1 MDQHLGGG
9 DVGGHGDVV
18 HIAQAQQSHLIRLA
32 GLGIDGVAEEQQQ
45 VDLVAGNA
53 GRDLLVAALHPGQK
67 TLYLQ
72 AGGLGNQFTGSAGR
86 HQFMLAQN
94 AAVRRAE
101 LNHQLL
107 FGVMRDQ
114 AIVICRS
121 LLY

>member
-1 MDQHLGGG
+1 M
-9 DVGGHGDVV
+9 
-18 HIAQAQQSHLIRLA
+18 HIAQAQQRHFV
-32 GLGIDGVAEEQQQ
+32 GLTGLCVDGVAEEQQQ

-72 AGGLGNQFTGSAGR
+72 AGGLGNQFAGSAGR

-94 AAVRRAE
+94 TAVRRAE

-107 FGVMRDQ
+107 FGVMCNECDRHPLPSPLSSR
-114 AIVICRS
+114 CGPTCKKS
-121 LLY
+121 FG